1 MDRARRLES
10 AQRAYDIQVRA
21 GSEGAAKFTFIGLGL
36 AIIGH
41 HTWPFFKKQTL
52 AFKGFLVTGFTIF
65 GLVTYAEA
73 ALQAL
78 EREERVRET
87 AIRKEARLDLSR
99 RGMVPTETAIALW
112 REARQREVAE
122 AAAADAGRSAGAPQ

>member
-1 MDRARRLES
+1 MFMPRFA
-10 AQRAYDIQVRA
+10 V
-21 GSEGAAKFTFIGLGL
+21 
-36 AIIGH
+36 
-41 HTWPFFKKQTL
+41 
-52 AFKGFLVTGFTIF
+52 TIF